1 MQADA
6 HDVDLDDH
14 EDHVLGFNV
23 SCKKLERQIFTQL
36 PKENNILLEWEG
48 STP

>member
-1 MQADA
+1 VQADA
-6 HDVDLDDH
+6 CDVDLHDH
-14 EDHVLGFNV
+14 EDQVLGFNV

-36 PKENNILLEWEG
+36 PKENNISLEWEA